1 MRREMRQK
9 RCRFTHRLYVQP
21 PVLHIDK
28 HMSMSRSMGFVDK
41 QTRLCIVEAPGQW
54 TSGHC
59 LSPVLLK
66 TAVKFGTSI
75 LIFTRPNLEFIL
87 LTPTGALIVTVCYY
101 ILSGHFLRFEMF
113 YVLRALSV
121 SFCRS
126 VPPEFLR

>member
-41 QTRLCIVEAPGQW
+41 QTRLCIVEAAGQW
-54 TSGHC
+54 TTHQCCSYKEDSRKIWN
-59 LSPVLLK
+59 LSLNL
-66 TAVKFGTSI
+66 
-75 LIFTRPNLEFIL
+75 TRPNLVFIL
-87 LTPTGALIVTVCYY
+87 LAPTGALIVIVCYY

-113 YVLRALSV
+113 YVLRAFSV
-121 SFCRS
+121 SFCQS